1 MRAQEFLIER
11 WTKQS
16 VKSYFDNKKQK
27 EITRNDIRVS
37 QPMADCV
44 LLQYK
49 TVPDL
54 VRSFFR
60 LAEYYEGNRYS
71 KRNKQVTLVDFLDQW
86 MDRDGD
92 VDYFKFWDG
101 FNITDKAFKS
111 WLKSAQPLSAAEQV
125 TVDAIQQAIKGMKKF
140 SIIGV
145 GNNHTDTLKHELFHA
160 KYYLDADFKSSV
172 DQLLK
177 DHESDPAIKAIK
189 KILIDKLDYVDHV
202 EEEIGAY
209 LYAGSQLKLVFGV
222 NPTHLVKLMQ
232 ELD

>member
-1 MRAQEFLIER
+1 
-11 WTKQS
+11 
-16 VKSYFDNKKQK
+16 
-27 EITRNDIRVS
+27 
-37 QPMADCV
+37 
-44 LLQYK
+44 
-49 TVPDL
+49 
-54 VRSFFR
+54 
-60 LAEYYEGNRYS
+60 
-71 KRNKQVTLVDFLDQW
+71 
-86 MDRDGD
+86 
-92 VDYFKFWDG
+92 
-101 FNITDKAFKS
+101 
-111 WLKSAQPLSAAEQV
+111 
-125 TVDAIQQAIKGMKKF
+125 MKKF

>member
-11 WTKQS
+11 WTTQS

-27 EITRNDIRVS
+27 EITRNDIKVS
-37 QPMADCV
+37 QPMANCV

-49 TVPDL
+49 KVPDL

-125 TVDAIQQAIKGMKKF
+125 TVDAIQQATKGVKKF

-145 GNNHTDTLKHELFHA
+145 GNNDADTLKHELFHA

-177 DHESDPAIKAIK
+177 DHESDPAIKTIK
-189 KILIDKLDYVDHV
+189 KVLINKLDYVDHV

>member
-27 EITRNDIRVS
+27 EITRNDIKVS

-60 LAEYYEGNRYS
+60 LAEYYEGNRHN

-101 FNITDKAFKS
+101 FNITDSAFRS
-111 WLKSAQPLSAAEQV
+111 WLRTVGQLSQAEQTV
-125 TVDAIQQAIKGMKKF
+125 VDAVEKATQGMKKF
-140 SIIGV
+140 CVIGV
-145 GNNHTDTLKHELFHA
+145 SGDDPATVQHEMFHA
-160 KYYLDADFKSSV
+160 KYYLDPDFKRDV
-172 DQLLK
+172 DQLF
-177 DHESDPAIKAIK
+177 DQCRNDPAIKAMAK
-189 KILIDKLDYVDHV
+189 VLKTKLDYHAHID
-202 EEEIGAY
+202 EEIAAY

-222 NPTHLVKLMQ
+222 DAKSLIQRFQ
-232 ELD
+232 ELA

>member
-16 VKSYFDNKKQK
+16 VKSYFDNKKQS
-27 EITRNDIRVS
+27 EITRNDIKVS
-37 QPMADCV
+37 QPMSNCV
-44 LLQYK
+44 LLKYK
-49 TVPDL
+49 KVPDL

-86 MDRDGD
+86 MDRDGE

-101 FNITDKAFKS
+101 FNVTDKAFKS
-111 WLKSAQPLSAAEQV
+111 WMKSAQPLSAAEQV
-125 TVDAIQQAIKGMKKF
+125 TVDAIQQATKGMKKF
-140 SIIGV
+140 AIIGV
-145 GNNHTDTLKHELFHA
+145 GNNDADTLKHELFHA

-177 DHESDPAIKAIK
+177 DHASDPAIKTIK

-232 ELD
+232 ELN

>member
-27 EITRNDIRVS
+27 EITRNDIKVS

-60 LAEYYEGNRYS
+60 LAEYYEGNRYN

-111 WLKSAQPLSAAEQV
+111 WLKSAQPLSNAEQV
-125 TVDAIQQAIKGMKKF
+125 TVDAIQQATKGMKKF

-145 GNNHTDTLKHELFHA
+145 GSNDADTLKHELFHA

>member
-27 EITRNDIRVS
+27 EITRNDIKVS
-37 QPMADCV
+37 QPMANCV

-49 TVPDL
+49 KVPDL

-125 TVDAIQQAIKGMKKF
+125 TVDAIQQATKGVKKF

-145 GNNHTDTLKHELFHA
+145 GNNDADTLKHELFHA

-177 DHESDPAIKAIK
+177 DHESDPAIKTIK
-189 KILIDKLDYVDHV
+189 KVLINKLDYVDHV

>member
-27 EITRNDIRVS
+27 EIIRNDIKVS
-37 QPMADCV
+37 QPIADCV

-145 GNNHTDTLKHELFHA
+145 GNNDADTLKHELFHA

-189 KILIDKLDYVDHV
+189 KVLINKLDYVDHV